1 LLRLLL
7 LLLWPWNLAPARRRG
22 VWNRVREEEVEEEAG
37 REEGLPLTLSLSSSS
52 SSSSMYRMGAV
63 KGTSRSSE
71 KDRSAGR
78 CLFRPIKQH
87 VGGESMTCLGEL
99 VASHLES
106 RSRDGSGG
114 GSGGSCG
121 CCCDTTGGSV
131 KK

>member
-1 LLRLLL
+1 
-7 LLLWPWNLAPARRRG
+7 
-22 VWNRVREEEVEEEAG
+22 VREEEEEEEEEEEAG
-37 REEGLPLTLSLSSSS
+37 KEEDLALIASLTLSLSLSS

-63 KGTSRSSE
+63 KGTSRCSV

-87 VGGESMTCLGEL
+87 VGGKSMTCLGEL

-106 RSRDGSGG
+106 RDGSGG
-114 GSGGSCG
+114 GSGGSGCCG

-131 KK
+131 K